1 MAMMMRSGPAL
12 SSAVAHRVRH
22 VVVKPPS
29 IYVNHPSDFKPEPF
43 RPRME
48 WPMPPKWMDETA
60 AATLHARPTLIQG
73 AQYIA
78 TIKSRRHE
86 RKAWVASVMSRESP
100 PRKKN

>member
-1 MAMMMRSGPAL
+1 
-12 SSAVAHRVRH
+12 
-22 VVVKPPS
+22 
-29 IYVNHPSDFKPEPF
+29 
-43 RPRME
+43 
-48 WPMPPKWMDETA
+48 MPPKWMDETA
-60 AATLHARPTLIQG
+60 AAALHARPTLIQG